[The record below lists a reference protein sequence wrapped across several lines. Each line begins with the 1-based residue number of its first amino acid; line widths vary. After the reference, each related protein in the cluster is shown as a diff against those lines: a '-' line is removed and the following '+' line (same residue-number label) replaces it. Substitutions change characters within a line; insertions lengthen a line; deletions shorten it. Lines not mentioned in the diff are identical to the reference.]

1 MNRIGR
7 GLVVLGAV
15 AWATACSGDP
25 TDSLRGGLDRVVA
38 TPSVIFVNDNDSAA
52 VLVEAVDKQGNKLAA
67 NFSAGQGTGLV
78 VTEDLAYNNQYNGDT
93 LAPPPKPTRVRFYVR
108 PTALGVS
115 SFDVQAGSKTA
126 TVNVTALP
134 AKLAGTVSATSVQLG
149 DTVQVTLP
157 TGFTLSAKS
166 VVRVGGKTAV
176 EVSRDVTGSIITF
189 YPVPGGN
196 GPVTITDVVPAYA
209 TGIVI
214 TRDLTTSVAVDTIAN
229 PIPGTDAVATAPQIT
244 FPAIGGANG
253 VVDGGAFL
261 PSADCQAFFNNVV
274 GLPLDCKLYKIV
286 ADRATT
292 LAFGTSWENGNTDM
306 GLYLID
312 STGTVQVG
320 GNTCDSKGDGASSGA
335 SPFESCAQYIPGPG
349 TYYVAFASWG
359 PFYAPDPDPK
369 YFVITI
375 KDLAL

>member
-52 VLVEAVDKQGNKLAA
+52 VLVEAVDRQGNRLAA
-67 NFSAGQGTGLV
+67 NFSPGTIGSGLV
-78 VTEDLAYNNQYNGDT
+78 VTEDLAYNSQYNGDT
-93 LAPPPKPTRVRFYVR
+93 LAPPPNPTRVRYFVR

-126 TVNVTALP
+126 TVDVTTLP
-134 AKLAGTVSATSVQLG
+134 AVLAATVSAVSVQLG

-176 EVSRDVTGSIITF
+176 EVSRDVTGSIISF

-196 GPVTITDVVPAYA
+196 GPVTITNVVPAYA

-229 PIPGTDAVATAPQIT
+229 PISGTDAVATAPQIT

-261 PSADCQAFFNNVV
+261 PNLDCQAAF
-274 GLPLDCKLYKIV
+274 GADCKLYKIV
-286 ADRATT
+286 ATRATT

-306 GLYLID
+306 GLFLLD
-312 STGTVQVG
+312 STGTAQVG
-320 GNTCDSKGDGASSGA
+320 GNTCDSKADGASSGA

-349 TYYVAFASWG
+349 TYFVAFVSFG

-375 KDLAL
+375 KDLAI